1 MPQKSLNKNTFKN
14 VDNKSVISKKV
25 IKALQNVTE

>member
-1 MPQKSLNKNTFKN
+1 MPQKSLKNTFKN

-25 IKALQNVTE
+25 IKVLQNLTE